1 MKTRIGIVDDHQ
13 LFLDGLNSLLSEDT
27 TIQVM
32 FVANNAK
39 TAVSYLKENPID
51 LLITDIS
58 MPGINGLEFVKIVKE
73 EFPEIKILILSMFV
87 GTIPHRQI
95 DGYVQKES
103 PVHELRTAIEQII
116 RGGYYF
122 QGADEKIFNL
132 EFNKNIV
139 TTREKEIIQLIALGF
154 STEEMAEKLYLSKGT
169 IETHKK
175 NIYIKL
181 SVNTAPEVIR
191 KAMYLGIIK

>member
-13 LFLDGLNSLLSEDT
+13 LFLDGLNSLFSEEKN
-27 TIQVM
+27 IQVI
-32 FVANNAK
+32 FAANNVK
-39 TAVSYLKENPID
+39 TALSYLRENPID

-58 MPGINGLEFVKIVKE
+58 MPDINGLEFVKIVKE

-87 GTIPHRQI
+87 GTISHRQI

-103 PVHELRTAIEQII
+103 PVQELRVAIEQII
-116 RGGYYF
+116 GGGYYF
-122 QGADEKIFNL
+122 QGGDKKTFNL
-132 EFNKNIV
+132 EFNRNIV

-175 NIYIKL
+175 NIYTKL
-181 SVNTAPEVIR
+181 KVNTAPEVIR
-191 KAMYLGIIK
+191 KSMYLGIIK

>member
-13 LFLDGLNSLLSEDT
+13 LFLDGLNSLLSEEKN
-27 TIQVM
+27 IQVI
-32 FVANNAK
+32 FAANNVK
-39 TAVSYLKENPID
+39 TALSYLRENPID

-58 MPGINGLEFVKIVKE
+58 MPDINGLEFVKIVKE
-73 EFPEIKILILSMFV
+73 EFSEIKILILSMFV

-103 PVHELRTAIEQII
+103 PVQELRVAIEEII
-116 RGGYYF
+116 GGGYYF
-122 QGADEKIFNL
+122 QGLDEKKFNL

-139 TTREKEIIQLIALGF
+139 TSREKEIIQLIASGF
-154 STEEMAEKLYLSKGT
+154 STEGISKKLYLSKGT
-169 IETHKK
+169 VETHKK
-175 NIYIKL
+175 NIYFKL
-181 SVNTAPEVIR
+181 NINTAPELIK